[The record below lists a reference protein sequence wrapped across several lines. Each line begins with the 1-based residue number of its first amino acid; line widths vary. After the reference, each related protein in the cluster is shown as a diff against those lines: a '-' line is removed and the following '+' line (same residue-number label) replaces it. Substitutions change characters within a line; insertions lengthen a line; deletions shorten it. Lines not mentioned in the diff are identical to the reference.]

1 MSVQVPAA
9 SNVSEVP
16 SIVQTSVVALATVT
30 GRPDVLVAL
39 MVRAVAE
46 TVIPVGAL
54 RVIVCGVK
62 ARVTVTVYV

>member
-1 MSVQVPAA
+1 MSVQVPAV

-54 RVIVCGVK
+54 RMIVCGVL